1 MKNSIKDN
9 KIATDLIPHCP
20 ICGKEMTVNLRC
32 DDTFVEDDGWHK
44 AKERYLEFIEEN
56 KNKKI
61 LFLELGVGMN
71 TPIIIKIPFIKMTYQ
86 FKNGFYIPINIT
98 KSYIPKEIETKSFV
112 IIEDIKKIIENL

>member
-61 LFLELGVGMN
+61 LFLELGGRYEHSN
-71 TPIIIKIPFIKMTYQ
+71 YYQ
-86 FKNGFYIPINIT
+86 NSIYKN
-98 KSYIPKEIETKSFV
+98 
-112 IIEDIKKIIENL
+112 DISV